1 MTSFDEFEKFA
12 RQGNILPVWEE
23 VSADLLT
30 PVSAFLRISKGAQF
44 AFLLESVEGGEKL
57 ARYSFL
63 SASPKMIFKSK
74 GKNIEFILDG
84 SGKKSFSGNPL
95 TELET
100 LFGKYRTPK
109 VEGLPR
115 FWGGGV
121 GYFGYDVVRHIEKLP
136 LRLKDGWKQPDLW
149 FGLYDLVLIFDHLRH
164 KIVIVKSVDL
174 HSPKA
179 ALDQLYAAAIKDILK
194 VKLLLEKPFRFPRT
208 KSKEGKSA
216 APISN
221 TPKERF
227 LKAVEKAKKYIVAG
241 DIFQVVL
248 SQRFSLPL
256 TAEPFAIYRALRS
269 INPSPY
275 LYFLRMGE
283 LSIAGS
289 SPEMLVRVEDGFAET
304 RPIAGT
310 RPRGNCEEEDAR
322 LARELLAD
330 EKEAAE
336 HVMLVDL
343 GRNDIGRVAEGGTV
357 TLTDRMKIEKYSHV
371 MHIVSGVKGK
381 LRPEIGRFEVL
392 ASCFPAGTVS
402 GAPKVRAMEII
413 EELENARRGVYAG
426 AVGYFDFS
434 GNLDSCIAIR
444 TVVCNGGRAYVQAGA
459 GIVYDS
465 IPEREYEETV
475 SKAAGVLLAVQRAN
489 QGKV

>member
-1 MTSFDEFEKFA
+1 MISFEDFEKFA
-12 RQGNILPVWEE
+12 REGNILPVWEE
-23 VSADLLT
+23 VPADLQT
-30 PVSAFLRISKGAQF
+30 PVSAFLRISKGAKF

-63 SASPKMIFKSK
+63 GVNPKIVFKSK
-74 GKNIEFILDG
+74 EKHVDFISNG
-84 SGKKSFSGNPL
+84 RRKKSVIRKPL
-95 TELET
+95 TELEG
-100 LFGKYRTPK
+100 LFSKYHAPK

-121 GYFGYDVVRHIEKLP
+121 GYFGYDLVRHIEKLP
-136 LRLKDGWKQPDLW
+136 RRLKNDLREPDLW
-149 FGLYDLVLIFDHLRH
+149 LGVYDMVLIFDHLKHR
-164 KIVIVKSVDL
+164 ILIVKSVDL
-174 HSPKA
+174 IFAKTS
-179 ALDQLYAAAIKDILK
+179 LDKLYAGAVRDILK
-194 VKLLLEKPFRFPRT
+194 VKSLLEKPFRFPKA
-208 KSKEGKSA
+208 KSRKKKTSEFVSH
-216 APISN
+216 

-227 LKAVEKAKKYIVAG
+227 LKAVEQAKKYIVAG
-241 DIFQVVL
+241 DVFQVVL
-248 SQRFSLPL
+248 SQRFSVPL
-256 TAEPFAIYRALRS
+256 AVEPFSVYRALRS
-269 INPSPY
+269 VNPSPY
-275 LYFLRMGE
+275 LYFLKMGE

-310 RPRGNCEEEDAR
+310 RPRGRCEEEDAR
-322 LARELLAD
+322 LATELLAD
-330 EKEAAE
+330 EKETAE

-343 GRNDIGRVAEGGTV
+343 GRNDIGRVSLGGTV

-371 MHIVSGVKGK
+371 MHIVSGVRGK
-381 LRPEIGRFEVL
+381 LRPGMGRFEVL

-413 EELENARRGVYAG
+413 EELEPARRGIYAG
-426 AVGYFDFS
+426 AVGYFDYS

-444 TVVCNGGRAYVQAGA
+444 TVVCSRGRAYVQAGA

-465 IPEREYEETV
+465 VPEREYEETV

-489 QGKV
+489 RGEL